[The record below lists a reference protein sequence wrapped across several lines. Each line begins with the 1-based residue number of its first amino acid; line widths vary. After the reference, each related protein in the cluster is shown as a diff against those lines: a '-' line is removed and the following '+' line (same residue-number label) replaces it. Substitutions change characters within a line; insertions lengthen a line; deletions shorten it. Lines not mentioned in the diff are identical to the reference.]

1 MLDRDGHQV
10 SISLLSRSSPAIAC
24 DMRIMVARSRC
35 SSEVSTVGKCAWETC
50 GATSGWRRVELGDL
64 GQRTPAAVIVP
75 RLASVAPGYIPRCC
89 QAPG

>member
-64 GQRTPAAVIVP
+64 GQRTQSLRPADGHAQCLLLRVD
-75 RLASVAPGYIPRCC
+75 RK
-89 QAPG
+89 